1 MVSVSHS
8 GTFPLIKIPLLRS
21 NEINR
26 DFNMFTDQ
34 LLPQELSSLVRI
46 MRLFGI
52 RLPKSASQSESES
65 LNQRE
70 PGIGEGTITH
80 FGALV
85 ELSCT
90 LLSFPS
96 LSTILNWSPLHTLIT
111 VPSKFFELAPENPF
125 VFDAAGV
132 GKFASK

>member
-52 RLPKSASQSESES
+52 RLPKM
-65 LNQRE
+65 R
-70 PGIGEGTITH
+70 
-80 FGALV
+80 
-85 ELSCT
+85 CK
-90 LLSFPS
+90 
-96 LSTILNWSPLHTLIT
+96 
-111 VPSKFFELAPENPF
+111 SK
-125 VFDAAGV
+125 
-132 GKFASK
+132 